1 MTFTVS
7 PIAVSS
13 VSGPWPTEPTNA
25 RPLLTP
31 MPIETHGASGQ
42 AVTGDLQQP
51 LGSVDG
57 VAGVLLAGVGRD
69 EDADHLVANEFVD
82 DRVEVDQ
89 HRERL
94 VVEAA
99 HQGSELGRAHAFG
112 E

>member
-1 MTFTVS
+1 
-7 PIAVSS
+7 
-13 VSGPWPTEPTNA
+13 
-25 RPLLTP
+25 
-31 MPIETHGASGQ
+31 MPIETRRRTGQ
-42 AVTGDLQQP
+42 PVTGDFEQP

-69 EDADHLVANEFVD
+69 EDTDDLVADELVD

-94 VVEAA
+94 VVETA

-112 E
+112 D